1 MSVTLMKTSTPWVG
15 DEENRFPSH
24 YSEAGQMAR
33 FSSTGGCRYNN
44 GSDRITLLR
53 MYIMILH
60 ILCHDH
66 YRLTLHHPGQ
76 IQRCH
81 RPLGLHVLILQRRI
95 FCWHRLVVVSWI
107 LGSKE
112 VGECLA
118 RCNPSRL
125 PTRITRNPV
134 VRGLRVLATVCNSF
148 KGKRSIGKVYIS
160 FQKKLR
166 REEKYR

>member
-1 MSVTLMKTSTPWVG
+1 MSVTLMTTLTPRAG
-15 DEENRFPSH
+15 DEENRFPAH
-24 YSEAGQMAR
+24 YSEADQMAR

-44 GSDRITLLR
+44 GSDRVTILA
-53 MYIMILH
+53 MYTMILH

-66 YRLTLHHPGQ
+66 HRLTLHHPGQ

-81 RPLGLHVLILQRRI
+81 HPLGLHVLILQRRI
-95 FCWHRLVVVSWI
+95 FCWHRIVVVSRI
-107 LGSKE
+107 LGSEE

-125 PTRITRNPV
+125 PTRITRNPL

-148 KGKRSIGKVYIS
+148 EGKRSRGKVYLS
-160 FQKKLR
+160 FKKN
-166 REEKYR
+166 